1 MVVELLGVSDDW
13 PLPSELPDL
22 APETA
27 ARVRASVARQT
38 LLSTLGVNIER
49 LAPGYVELR
58 LASRA
63 DLMQQHGF
71 VHAGA
76 LTTLADS
83 ACGYAAYTGFP
94 EDRDVLTVDFT
105 MSLVAPAAQPWV
117 VAAGRVMRSG
127 RTLTICRGEVYGI
140 AEGGERQ
147 LVALIQAT
155 IMAVSRM
162 SASA

>member
-58 LASRA
+58 LASST
-63 DLMQQHGF
+63 DSF
-71 VHAGA
+71 
-76 LTTLADS
+76 TLAPLPRS
-83 ACGYAAYTGFP
+83 PTPPAATPPTPGFP
-94 EDRDVLTVDFT
+94 RIATSSRLT
-105 MSLVAPAAQPWV
+105 
-117 VAAGRVMRSG
+117 
-127 RTLTICRGEVYGI
+127 
-140 AEGGERQ
+140 
-147 LVALIQAT
+147 
-155 IMAVSRM
+155 SR
-162 SASA
+162 